1 MICFDILYCFKG
13 KIDIIKLYK
22 FYWMLKTCLNLFNI
36 SIVYLLIIFISV
48 ILFSNFFSYFRF
60 SVMATPTSNPHFSL
74 GNENTMIASP
84 SCGEVVKGDVK
95 LISNLV
101 CNGDGLI
108 VGADNTKINLNGFSI
123 KGPGINSNK
132 VGIMVGAE
140 NNIIVLG
147 NGVISGFQS
156 GIYISGSNNII
167 AKNVNMINNK
177 VAIYLTGVKSADIN
191 NNMINNNTIGIASH
205 SNKDETIRYNLFNE
219 NNLTGITFI
228 NSHNSTI
235 EGNNLINTTNGIFLD
250 AQSSMN
256 KVNFNNL
263 FNNVLDINNANNL
276 PLNINNNYYA
286 NNNCMTSLPSGLC
299 IGR

>member
-1 MICFDILYCFKG
+1 MF
-13 KIDIIKLYK
+13 
-22 FYWMLKTCLNLFNI
+22 KTCLNYTNI
-36 SIVYLLIIFISV
+36 SILYLLIIFIS
-48 ILFSNFFSYFRF
+48 IFLFATFFSGFKF
-60 SVMATPTSNPHFSL
+60 SVLAASSSDHVISSE
-74 GNENTMIASP
+74 NEDAMTINP

-108 VGADNTKINLNGFSI
+108 IGDDNTRIDLNGFSI
-123 KGPGINSNK
+123 RGPGINSNK

-140 NNIIVLG
+140 NNVVILG

-156 GIYISGSNNII
+156 GIYVSGSNNIA
-167 AKNVNMINNK
+167 AKNVNLINNK
-177 VAIYLTGVKSADIN
+177 VAIYLTGVKSANIN

-205 SNKDETIRYNLFNE
+205 SNNNEIIRYNLFNE

-250 AQSSMN
+250 AQSSFN

-263 FNNVLDINNANNL
+263 FNNILDINNANNL

>member
-1 MICFDILYCFKG
+1 M
-13 KIDIIKLYK
+13 
-22 FYWMLKTCLNLFNI
+22 
-36 SIVYLLIIFISV
+36 
-48 ILFSNFFSYFRF
+48 SYFRF
-60 SVMATPTSNPHFSL
+60 SVMATPTSNHDLSL
-74 GNENTMIASP
+74 GNENTMIANP

-177 VAIYLTGVKSADIN
+177 VAIYLTGVKTADIN

-205 SNKDETIRYNLFNE
+205 SNKDEIIRYNLFNE

>member
-1 MICFDILYCFKG
+1 
-13 KIDIIKLYK
+13 
-22 FYWMLKTCLNLFNI
+22 
-36 SIVYLLIIFISV
+36 
-48 ILFSNFFSYFRF
+48 
-60 SVMATPTSNPHFSL
+60 MATPTSNHDFSL
-74 GNENTMIASP
+74 GNENTMIANP

-205 SNKDETIRYNLFNE
+205 SNKDEIIRYNLFNE